1 MSRALPF
8 VLSAVVIATACQGG
22 SVTPKPSASD
32 VPTSPVRGGRLI
44 EGTFADAKTF
54 APFLANDPASLTVS
68 GLVYDSLFR
77 VDAKTGEIKPN
88 LGTWTVS
95 ADGLTY
101 RWKIEPGAVWSDGRP
116 VIGQDYLTGVK
127 AVA

>member
-1 MSRALPF
+1 MGRALTF
-8 VLSAVVIATACQGG
+8 ILAGGLIATARPGG
-22 SVTPKPSASD
+22 ASGPPPGPTD
-32 VPTSPVRGGRLI
+32 GATSPVRGGRLI

-68 GLVYDSLFR
+68 ALVYDSLFR
-77 VDAKTGEIKPN
+77 VDAHTGEIKPN

-101 RWKIEPGAVWSDGRP
+101 RWRIEPGAIWSDGRP
-116 VIGQDYLTGVK
+116 VIGQD
-127 AVA
+127 